1 MDQNHATDTAIV
13 DLFWQR
19 NEQAIALTHRHYG
32 GLCTR
37 IAQNILGNPADA
49 EECVNDAYLKAW
61 NAIPPEKPR
70 QLKLFLG
77 RITRNLSVDR
87 LRTNTAQ
94 KRGNGE
100 TQLALDEL
108 SGCISAGGDPADTL
122 EFQQLQQAIARFLH
136 TLPQREKDLFLCR
149 YFYVESYRKL
159 AKHFH
164 IREENARLILSR
176 VRGKLRDFLTKEGFD
191 V

>member
-1 MDQNHATDTAIV
+1 MEDKKIIE
-13 DLFWQR
+13 LYFQR
-19 NEQAIALTHRHYG
+19 DESAIAETKFKYEKYCLG
-32 GLCTR
+32 
-37 IAQNILGNPADA
+37 IAKGILINPSDA
-49 EECVNDAYLKAW
+49 EECVSDTFLRAW
-61 NAIPPEKPR
+61 NAIPPEKPK

-94 KRGNGE
+94 KRGSGE

-108 SGCISAGGDPADTL
+108 SECISAGGDPADAL
-122 EFQQLQQAIARFLH
+122 EFRQLQQVIARFLH

-149 YFYVESYRKL
+149 YFYVETYRDL
-159 AKHFH
+159 ARRFH

-176 VRGKLRDFLTKEGFD
+176 VRTKLRDFLMKEGFD

>member
-1 MDQNHATDTAIV
+1 MEDKKII
-13 DLFWQR
+13 DLYFQR
-19 NEQAIALTHRHYG
+19 DESAIAETKAKYEKYCFG
-32 GLCTR
+32 VANG
-37 IAQNILGNPADA
+37 ILSSPSDA
-49 EECVNDAYLKAW
+49 EECVSDTFLRAW

-159 AKHFH
+159 AKRFH

-176 VRGKLRDFLTKEGFD
+176 VRGKLRDFLTEEGFD

>member
-1 MDQNHATDTAIV
+1 M
-13 DLFWQR
+13 
-19 NEQAIALTHRHYG
+19 
-32 GLCTR
+32 
-37 IAQNILGNPADA
+37 
-49 EECVNDAYLKAW
+49 
-61 NAIPPEKPR
+61 
-70 QLKLFLG
+70 
-77 RITRNLSVDR
+77 
-87 LRTNTAQ
+87 
-94 KRGNGE
+94 
-100 TQLALDEL
+100 
-108 SGCISAGGDPADTL
+108 